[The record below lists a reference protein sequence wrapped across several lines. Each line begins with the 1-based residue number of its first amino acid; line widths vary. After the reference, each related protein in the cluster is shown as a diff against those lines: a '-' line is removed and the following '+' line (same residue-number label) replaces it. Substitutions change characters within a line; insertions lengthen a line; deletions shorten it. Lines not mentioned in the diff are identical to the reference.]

1 MNFQPRWETIS
12 DFVQAHKYKNIVE
25 IGVNKCETTFRVLM
39 ACPSLLNY
47 HLIDIVETP
56 EIKSLNAA
64 HPEIEVYILTSK
76 EAAKKFE
83 SKSLDLVFIDANHT
97 YEAVKEDIAL
107 WLPKVRLGG
116 VICGHDYHRTGNIPH
131 NGVKRAVD
139 EVFKDVN
146 LSSDECPRSDRC
158 VWWEYKYV

>member
-1 MNFQPRWETIS
+1 MNFKPRWETIS
-12 DFVQAHKYKNIVE
+12 DFIQAHKYKNIAE
-25 IGVNKCETTFRVLM
+25 IGVNKCETTNRVFNQ
-39 ACPSLLNY
+39 CPSIQNY
-47 HLIDIVETP
+47 HLIDIVETQ
-56 EIKSLNAA
+56 EIRCMVKLL
-64 HPEIEVYILTSK
+64 PQIEFYHLTSK

-97 YEAVKEDIAL
+97 YEAVKEDIKL
-107 WLPKVRLGG
+107 WLPKVRHGG

-146 LSSDECPRSDRC
+146 LSSDECFQSDRC